1 MTINILSRYIME
13 TIQIKTLIDITN
25 TGVKRPNQGTPKQ
38 LDQHKNWTTLNQCI
52 EIRSIIEYDDP
63 PSSELVDVKGLGFG
77 SDYKGKHRV
86 WTWLFRP
93 DRTNIFSDDT
103 GRLGGLFS
111 SIDQVPVIEK
121 LDETVN
127 IVTAVFDVSNPATKN
142 TIINLVQGN
151 S

>member
-1 MTINILSRYIME
+1 
-13 TIQIKTLIDITN
+13 
-25 TGVKRPNQGTPKQ
+25 
-38 LDQHKNWTTLNQCI
+38 
-52 EIRSIIEYDDP
+52 
-63 PSSELVDVKGLGFG
+63 
-77 SDYKGKHRV
+77 V

>member
-1 MTINILSRYIME
+1 MAINILSRYIME
-13 TIQIKTLIDITN
+13 TIEIKTLIDITN
-25 TGVKRPNQGTPKQ
+25 TGVRRANQGTSKE

-52 EIRSIIEYDDP
+52 EIRSIIEYDDA
-63 PSSELVDVKGLGFG
+63 PSSAVVDIKGQGFG
-77 SDYKGKHRV
+77 SDYKGKQRV

-93 DRTNIFSDDT
+93 DRSNIFSDET
-103 GRLGGLFS
+103 GRLGGLLTS
-111 SIDQVPVIEK
+111 VDQVPVIK
-121 LDETVN
+121 NLDETVN